1 MMGNVIR
8 DEGGKVLPGSVLNP
22 RGRTPIAEGGKANIV
37 SIVRKELEDM
47 ILDVVNNLKAAS
59 DAGDTAAGK
68 TLLAKV
74 MPDLRSVEH
83 VGLNVDSM
91 PRMEVR
97 SKDGGDSQVIDADA
111 VDITPPDAP
120 STDDDKLSD

>member
-1 MMGNVIR
+1 MADVLR
-8 DEGGKVLPGSVLNP
+8 DNKGQILPGQVCNPNGRTSLADGGKP
-22 RGRTPIAEGGKANIV
+22 NIV
-37 SIVRKELEDM
+37 SIVRKELETM

-83 VGLNVDSM
+83 VGLNVDTM

-97 SKDGGDSQVIDADA
+97 SKDGGDSQVIEGETI
-111 VDITPPDAP
+111 DITPPNAP
-120 STDDDKLSD
+120 TDNDET

>member
-59 DAGDTAAGK
+59 DSGDTAAGK
-68 TLLAKV
+68 TLLGKV
-74 MPDLRSVEH
+74 LPDLRSVEH

-97 SKDGGDSQVIDADA
+97 SKDGGDSQVIESDA
-111 VDITPPDAP
+111 VDITPPNAP
-120 STDDDKLSD
+120 DDVSD